1 MESSLPQS
9 LGMPERLPQAWL
21 PCTGGAHTSE
31 PEAGSRQLISSQDT
45 GTDLDLSLFSGLL
58 PSCWGN
64 RICSL
69 GYTLPL
75 WTPGTYSQCHPSSPR
90 SRFQLHQ
97 GPLYSVTDCNPLQNP
112 ELFLRLW
119 DSNPLVMFRD
129 HRLDSP
135 KHTFPRYQL
144 PSQV

>member
-1 MESSLPQS
+1 MAIIGGYTLSGPKGLPTFCPSDPVLPPSAPVFRVTQLGLHPWSSSLPQS

-64 RICSL
+64 KICSL
-69 GYTLPL
+69 GYTLSL
-75 WTPGTYSQCHPSSPR
+75 WTPGTYSQCHPFSPR

-97 GPLYSVTDCNPLQNP
+97 GPPL
-112 ELFLRLW
+112 LSHGL
-119 DSNPLVMFRD
+119 
-129 HRLDSP
+129 
-135 KHTFPRYQL
+135 
-144 PSQV
+144 